1 MEWISINFACSLAS
15 DAKPGVKY
23 PETNAGYEAWVKA
36 KKEAEEEAEIEA
48 EIRGKSTTVVH
59 VLHWKDSTIYD
70 LPYDG
75 KKFFLTQEEALNWAK
90 NNFERWDAWDESLLN
105 TGKWKIVST
114 DSGNIVD
121 FDPFLWNY
129 DGFNSQEDFWS
140 NPIVYNYNDD
150 DFYTPKRWDEDDEEK
165 EIAKAIAK
173 ILRSKAFNLGL
184 GLKLSMK
191 KCGMFDDSDVM

>member
-1 MEWISINFACSLAS
+1 MAS

-36 KKEAEEEAEIEA
+36 KKKAEEEAEIEA
-48 EIRGKSTTVVH
+48 EIRSKSTTVVH

-75 KKFFLTQEEALNWAK
+75 KKFFLTQEEALNWAEEH
-90 NNFERWDAWDESLLN
+90 FEKRDWYDESLLN
-105 TGKWKIVST
+105 MGKWKIVRT
-114 DSGNIVD
+114 DSGNIVE
-121 FDPFLWNY
+121 FDPFFWDYNQF
-129 DGFNSQEDFWS
+129 GSQEEDLWS
-140 NPIVYNYNDD
+140 NKINYNYNDD